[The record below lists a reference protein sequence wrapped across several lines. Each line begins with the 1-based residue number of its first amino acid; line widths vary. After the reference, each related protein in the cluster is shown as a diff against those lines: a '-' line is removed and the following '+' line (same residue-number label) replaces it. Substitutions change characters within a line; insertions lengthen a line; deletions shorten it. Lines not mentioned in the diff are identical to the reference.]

1 VEQRGWNKCPS
12 SVRSEVLGFV
22 RGVRQILGPNVA
34 GIYLFGSLA
43 MGGFNLR
50 ASDADLLVVTATRI
64 ALASKREP
72 AHLLLK
78 FSKNPTPLEVT
89 FLSRA
94 QLHPWRYPT
103 RFEFHFSE
111 RWRRKFTVD
120 LRGAIQ
126 EFAQAKDDDLAVQVP
141 LAKERGKRL
150 YGENAEQVLPE
161 VPRANTVDSA
171 VNDFVWAR
179 RRSRRFP
186 VYFVLNS
193 CRIAAFLQTGRF
205 YSKEEGASWALDR
218 FPSKQ
223 RTTVRRALSAYRRGV
238 TNSPM
243 LRSKLVDFGNW
254 ISREIRGAAGQAV
267 GDEDV
272 IL

>member
-1 VEQRGWNKCPS
+1 MARQLGWNQCPS
-12 SVRSEVLGFV
+12 SVRSEVRAFV
-22 RGVRQILGPNVA
+22 RGVRQLLGPNVV

-50 ASDADLLVVTATRI
+50 ASDVDLLVVADTRI
-64 ALASKREP
+64 ALDSKRKL

-78 FSKNPTPLEVT
+78 LSKNPAPLEVT

-94 QLHPWRYPT
+94 QLDPWRYPT

-111 RWRRKFTVD
+111 SWRRKFSVD
-120 LRGAIQ
+120 LRGAIR
-126 EFAQAKDDDLAVQVP
+126 ELSHARDDDLGVQVP
-141 LAKERGKRL
+141 LARERGRRL
-150 YGENAEQVLPE
+150 YGKNAEEVLPE
-161 VPRANTVDSA
+161 VPRADTVDSA
-171 VNDFVWAR
+171 INDFVWAR

-193 CRIAAFLQTGRF
+193 CRIAALLLTGRF

-223 RTTVRRALSAYRRGV
+223 RTRIRRALSAYHRGI
-238 TNSPM
+238 TNTPM
-243 LRSKLVDFGNW
+243 LRSELVDFGNW
-254 ISREIRGAAGQAV
+254 ISREIRGAVDQAAAAKV
-267 GDEDV
+267 
-272 IL
+272 